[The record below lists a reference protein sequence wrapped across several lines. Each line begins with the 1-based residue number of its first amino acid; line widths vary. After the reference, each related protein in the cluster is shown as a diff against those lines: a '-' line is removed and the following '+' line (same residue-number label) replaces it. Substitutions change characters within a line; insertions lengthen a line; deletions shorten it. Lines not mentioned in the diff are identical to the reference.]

1 MLNIFKK
8 TTSICDN
15 NDIPKLNN
23 ETSLLIKRFN
33 DLNITI
39 YGTYED
45 PLFKAKDIG
54 ELLGIKKI
62 RNTIENL
69 DDDCKVKI
77 NAPNG
82 GVGNSDTWFLT
93 EAGLYEVLFISRKPI
108 AKQFKV
114 WVRNII
120 KEIRLK
126 GRYDLEEQIKI
137 QELEYKEK
145 LKKAEIEY
153 QQQLQNTS
161 KRLQEKEKELVKYKK
176 LYEEID
182 KKQHVYVIQTDGGIK
197 VGKTKDE
204 VTKRVKGLQT
214 ANVNDIQILL
224 DFETSNADILEKSVH
239 YVLDRYR
246 CNSNREFFDCDS
258 EYIKL
263 VVFIV
268 GNTLDTL
275 KSSFQD
281 IKREDLF
288 SKLNEKMGTNYNI
301 KENPILV
308 LDQSPLPANKF
319 EKWLDKYIVEKK
331 DNIVKLKTLCE
342 KYLHKQ
348 FKELGHLPPTHTHL
362 YKVQVE
368 NYIKKKFPNIKHE
381 YRDTTF
387 NGIRYRGWV
396 GIALLDID
404 ESESESEEET
414 DYE

>member
-8 TTSICDN
+8 TTSICEN
-15 NDIPKLNN
+15 NDIPKFNN

-33 DLNITI
+33 DFNITI

-62 RNTIENL
+62 TKTIESL
-69 DDDCKVKI
+69 DNECKVLKVS
-77 NAPNG
+77 PSRG
-82 GVGNSDTWFLT
+82 GLQEQWFLT
-93 EAGLYEVLFISRKPI
+93 EAGLYEVLFISRKPV
-108 AKQFKV
+108 AKQFKI

-126 GRYDLEEQIKI
+126 GRYDLEE
-137 QELEYKEK
+137 K

-161 KRLQEKEKELVKYKK
+161 KQLQEKEKELVKYKK

-288 SKLNEKMGTNYNI
+288 NKLNEKLGTNYTI
-301 KENPILV
+301 QEQPILV
-308 LDQSPLPANKF
+308 LDESPLPANKF

-368 NYIKKKFPNIKHE
+368 NYIKKRFPNIKHE

-404 ESESESEEET
+404 ESESEEET